1 MRSAPRSATEAQ
13 FLAWLEVSLP
23 ENTGAN
29 LAVESRVP
37 IDQLADSLDE
47 LDGFILAAIE
57 ELALLTIEPID
68 GARAEAHLHNLW
80 QRTFAR
86 VVAAQEDFLER
97 SFVQRGR
104 AFVERL
110 YPNHEQRRRLYQFGF
125 TPYVGRRFELVAPQL
140 IAELQAAANFGAESV
155 EARFQLFFRLGERIR
170 AEPGIGY
177 RVRQTAGDQI
187 VLANWIGVLGWWMQR
202 PETAAPTPDNLRA
215 WQRFVTENLEFR
227 LGVAVGAAVA
237 QAWGRNAGDRE
248 TPALETW
255 RATTGLPWIGFWFRE
270 LLRWG
275 TLDPFVAF
283 ALAQG
288 LTRTR
293 DEAALLRPEFEAWLA
308 AEGFDRQAE
317 TLIDPQR
324 FLAWQRSR
332 ILQPVAGDAVRA
344 SAAQLTQVNG
354 RRGNYDVRPIVR
366 NDGVEWIDAAGYSVG
381 RSLHS
386 QALLTTAPERHD
398 FRLTAGPVTEV
409 VRTF

>member
-1 MRSAPRSATEAQ
+1 
-13 FLAWLEVSLP
+13 
-23 ENTGAN
+23 
-29 LAVESRVP
+29 
-37 IDQLADSLDE
+37 
-47 LDGFILAAIE
+47 
-57 ELALLTIEPID
+57 
-68 GARAEAHLHNLW
+68 
-80 QRTFAR
+80 
-86 VVAAQEDFLER
+86 
-97 SFVQRGR
+97 
-104 AFVERL
+104 
-110 YPNHEQRRRLYQFGF
+110 
-125 TPYVGRRFELVAPQL
+125 
-140 IAELQAAANFGAESV
+140 
-155 EARFQLFFRLGERIR
+155 LFFRLGERIR

-202 PETAAPTPDNLRA
+202 PEAVAPTPDNLRA

-237 QAWGRNAGDRE
+237 QAWGRNAGDLE

-354 RRGNYDVRPIVR
+354 RRGTYDVRPIVR

-381 RSLHS
+381 RSRHS